1 MEGGCPK
8 EVSVE
13 WLAGSLSAFRDVCR
27 RLPEQGLGCARC
39 AMPSEQC
46 LLCLPASTWRCL
58 PKNRRHRHRLPVPC
72 GWNAAWILSYFVE
85 SKTQLTLNISAIW
98 CEWSMIVTFWTMNGL
113 KTLVLLLM
121 DIYLKAHFVFEVL
134 VGGCGWLCKSSGV
147 FRTGTINARRVPREI
162 DISWRGGLSQKRV

>member
-1 MEGGCPK
+1 MRSGMYAA
-8 EVSVE
+8 VSQNKALDVQDVPCHQNSACY
-13 WLAGSLSAFRDVCR
+13 AGIK
-27 RLPEQGLGCARC
+27 
-39 AMPSEQC
+39 
-46 LLCLPASTWRCL
+46 CLPASTWRCL